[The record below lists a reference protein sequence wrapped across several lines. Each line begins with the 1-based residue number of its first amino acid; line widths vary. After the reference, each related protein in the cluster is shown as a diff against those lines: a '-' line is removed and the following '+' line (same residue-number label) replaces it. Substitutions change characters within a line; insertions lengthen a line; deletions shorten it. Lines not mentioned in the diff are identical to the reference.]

1 MNRLKRLAYFV
12 IVLVIAQACGGSKKV
27 VQVIPEVEWAKSR
40 PNLPSYYVGIGQ
52 SNKVGTPNEYMQT
65 AKQNA
70 LADMASDIS
79 VNISSNS
86 VISAF
91 ETQNL
96 FFEDYSQTIKAETQK
111 ELEGYELVDSW
122 EDEKQ
127 YWVYYRLSKAQYQ
140 KLSEVK
146 KTSAALKSVDFYSK
160 ALESIDNGDLR
171 TGIVLLIK
179 ALEPIKQY
187 FSETIS
193 VTFRG
198 QEIYL
203 GNEIIQKFTQ
213 TVNSLVVNG
222 PQSID
227 AKIGTGVT
235 QDQLSYQITNSDGV
249 PQRGIQLKATY
260 SEKVIQNSKSVTGV
274 DGKVGYSIDVVRSDK
289 NQEKFTVTVDLDNLI
304 KEGTTESIL
313 KKMLTKV
320 TTPTLPTTVNIVK
333 PKLFVKTG
341 IVSKNDNIL
350 SQAASSKLLMMGVP
364 IVNSESEADYTLIV
378 SSSMSEPTKASNYT
392 LVQVAVT
399 VVLKNASGAEVY
411 RKALDKI
418 KGSHFDTN
426 QAISAAYAEASKKI
440 ENSIIREIVENVIK
454 GRKAY

>member
-1 MNRLKRLAYFV
+1 MNRLKKLAYF
-12 IVLVIAQACGGSKKV
+12 ILVLVVVQACGGSKKV

-122 EDEKQ
+122 EDETQ

-140 KLSEVK
+140 KLSEEK
-146 KTSAALKSVDFYSK
+146 KTAAALKSVDFYSK

-203 GNEIIQKFTQ
+203 GNEIIQKFSQ
-213 TVNSLVVNG
+213 TVNSLVING
-222 PQSID
+222 PQSVD
-227 AKIGTGVT
+227 AKIGTGIT
-235 QDQLSYQITNSDGV
+235 QDQLTYQVTNAGGV
-249 PQRGIQLKATY
+249 PQNGIQLKATY
-260 SEKVIQNSKSVTGV
+260 SEKVIQNSKSVTGI
-274 DGKVGYSIDVVRSDK
+274 DGKVSYSVDVVRSDK
-289 NQEKFTVTVDLDNLI
+289 NQEKFTVAIDLDNLI
-304 KEGTTESIL
+304 KEGTTESVL
-313 KKMLTKV
+313 KKMLVKV
-320 TTPTLPTTVNIVK
+320 TTPNVPTAINVVK
-333 PKLFVKTG
+333 PKLFVKTALA
-341 IVSKNDNIL
+341 SKNDDIL
-350 SQAASSKLLMMGVP
+350 AKAASSKLLMMGVP
-364 IVNSESEADYTLIV
+364 IVNSESEADYSLVV
-378 SSSMSEPTKASNYT
+378 SSSMSNPVKASNYT
-392 LVQVAVT
+392 TVQLTVT

-411 RKALDKI
+411 RKAIDKI
-418 KGSHFDTN
+418 KGSHFDAN
-426 QAISAAYAEASKKI
+426 QAISAAYSEASKKI
-440 ENSIIREIVENVIK
+440 ENSIVREIVENVIK